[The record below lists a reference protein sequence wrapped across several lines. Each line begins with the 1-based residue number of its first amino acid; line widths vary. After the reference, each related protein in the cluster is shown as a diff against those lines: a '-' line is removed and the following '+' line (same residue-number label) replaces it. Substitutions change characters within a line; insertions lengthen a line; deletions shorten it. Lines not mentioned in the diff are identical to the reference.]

1 MTTPPGLPSRP
12 SVGRSSFAVAMK
24 DYTFIR
30 PGIAVSISAVTLALA
45 LVIGLWLIFSL
56 QQAAQT
62 VARGA
67 RTSETLHR
75 YNAGLE
81 VWREMTT
88 SADPRFRRAEAVV
101 QRDSLGRM
109 LRMQLADLG
118 NTTPDSRER
127 DLIQTVLGGL
137 TSAGTGVGGTSN
149 DARQAMIVL
158 LAKQDSAMFQAA
170 RGSQQAV
177 LLAAV
182 LLALTIIA
190 ASMLIVP
197 MAWLY
202 VRYKRGATIEVKV

>member
-1 MTTPPGLPSRP
+1 MTTPPPGMPPRP

-30 PGIAVSISAVTLALA
+30 PGIAVTITAITLALA
-45 LVIGLWLIFSL
+45 LVIGFWLIVSL
-56 QQAAQT
+56 REAATT

-67 RTSETLHR
+67 HNSETLHR

-88 SADPRFRRAEAVV
+88 STDPGFRRVEAVA
-101 QRDSLGRM
+101 QRDSLGRR
-109 LRMQLADLG
+109 LRVELTGLG
-118 NTTPDSRER
+118 NSMTDEHER
-127 DLIQTVLGGL
+127 DLVQTVLGGL
-137 TSAGTGVGGTSN
+137 TSSGSGVATT

-158 LAKQDSAMFQAA
+158 LAKQDSAMFHAA
-170 RGSQQAV
+170 QRSQQAV
-177 LLAAV
+177 LLSAV
-182 LLALTIIA
+182 LLALTIVA
-190 ASMLIVP
+190 AGMLIIP

>member
-1 MTTPPGLPSRP
+1 MTTPPPGFPSRP

-30 PGIAVSISAVTLALA
+30 PGIAVTISAVTLALA
-45 LVIGLWLIFSL
+45 LVIGVWLIVSL
-56 QQAAQT
+56 NRAATT
-62 VARGA
+62 VTRGA

-81 VWREMTT
+81 VWREMATGT
-88 SADPRFRRAEAVV
+88 DPRLRRVEAVA
-101 QRDSLGRM
+101 QRDSLGRK
-109 LRMQLADLG
+109 LRIELSELANSMD
-118 NTTPDSRER
+118 DEHER
-127 DLIQTVLGGL
+127 NLVQTVLGGL
-137 TSAGTGVGGTSN
+137 TSTGTGAGT

-170 RGSQQAV
+170 QTSQQAV
-177 LLAAV
+177 LLSAV

-202 VRYKRGATIEVKV
+202 VRYKRGAAIEVKV